1 MSASE
6 RDVAGG
12 AGTGD
17 VGTRAGLVTTPP
29 ASTQASREEG
39 PVLVG
44 RDGSRAAWLRVFR
57 SPGPWRRWAGP
68 GLFTAACLVGF
79 VCYLRMSSTVA
90 TNSDGASNALQAW
103 DMLHGNL
110 LLHGWWLSDVSFY
123 TTELP
128 EYMLVEVVHG
138 LNADVVHLGA
148 ALTYTLLIALA
159 ALLAKGRATGTQG
172 WVRMLIAAGLLLAP
186 QLGVGTQVLLLSP
199 DHVGTAVPVLV
210 AWLLLD
216 RFGRRWWVPAAVG
229 LLLAW
234 ALVADVIVLYIGI
247 APLLAVSLV
256 RAYQEIVPRRLPGGT
271 TRQNPPQS
279 QPGGT
284 TPRNQSQSPP
294 GGTNLRNPPQSPP
307 GGMTPQSPPR
317 WRRPSQAWY
326 ELSLA
331 GAALV
336 ALVVGLKVPSLIHSL
351 GGYSVVPAPQRL
363 APISEMIT
371 RMRLTG
377 AGLLLLFGGDFLGLR
392 FGLKTGLVL
401 LHLVGVAVAGW
412 AVCAAARRFLRGSD
426 LVVQLL
432 VAGTLIIVAAYL
444 FARQVPG
451 IGYSHEMAPALPF
464 AAVLAGRLLAGRLIS
479 VRVVPVAAAVLLGYL
494 VTLGSN
500 ALAQPA
506 PPVDPRL
513 ASFLAG
519 HHLRYGL
526 SGYWQADAITLASG
540 NQIQVRALQVNRA
553 SVSASHWESDASW
566 YDPRLHDAHF
576 VLLFSGQPGFSG
588 QAGLQPFDPASQV
601 WATFGPPAQT
611 YNLGRYTVLVWH
623 QNLLRRL

>member
-1 MSASE
+1 MSVSE
-6 RDVAGG
+6 RDAAGRVQQAEPGG
-12 AGTGD
+12 AAP
-17 VGTRAGLVTTPP
+17 R
-29 ASTQASREEG
+29 SR
-39 PVLVG
+39 PV
-44 RDGSRAAWLRVFR
+44 
-57 SPGPWRRWAGP
+57 WRRWAGP
-68 GLFTAACLVGF
+68 GVFTAACIVGF
-79 VCYLRMSSTVA
+79 LCYLRMSSTVA

-128 EYMLVEVVHG
+128 EYMLVELVHG
-138 LNADVVHLGA
+138 LNADVVHIGA
-148 ALTYTLLIALA
+148 ALTYTLVAALA
-159 ALLAKGRATGTQG
+159 ALLAKGKATGTQA

-199 DHVGTAVPVLV
+199 DHVGTVVPVLV

-216 RFGRRWWVPAAVG
+216 RFGRRRWVPAAVG

-234 ALVADVIVLYIGI
+234 ALVADAIVLYIGI
-247 APLLAVSLV
+247 APLLVVSLV
-256 RAYQEIVPRRLPGGT
+256 RAYQQIVPKRNR
-271 TRQNPPQS
+271 
-279 QPGGT
+279 PGGT
-284 TPRNQSQSPP
+284 TPRN
-294 GGTNLRNPPQSPP
+294 
-307 GGMTPQSPPR
+307 PPR
-317 WRRPSQAWY
+317 WRPAAAWY

-331 GAALV
+331 GAALA
-336 ALVVGLKVPSLIHSL
+336 ALVVGLKMPSLIHAL
-351 GGYSVVPAPQRL
+351 GGYNVVPAPQRL
-363 APISEMIT
+363 APVSELIT
-371 RMRLTG
+371 RTRLTG
-377 AGLLLLFGGDFLGLR
+377 TGLLLLFGGDFLGLS
-392 FGLKTGLVL
+392 FGLRTALVM

-412 AVCAAARRFLRGSD
+412 AVCAAARRFLHGSD

-432 VAGTLIIVAAYL
+432 VAGTVIIVAAYL

-479 VRVVPVAAAVLLGYL
+479 ARLVPVAAAVLLGYL

-506 PPVDPRL
+506 PAVSPQL

-540 NQIQVRALQVNRA
+540 NQIQVRALQVNQA
-553 SVSASHWESDASW
+553 SVSASHWESDSSW
-566 YDPRLHDAHF
+566 YDPSLHDARF

-588 QAGLQPFDPASQV
+588 EAGLQPFDPASQV
-601 WATFGPPAQT
+601 WATFGRPAHT
-611 YNLGRYTVLVWH
+611 YDLGRYTVLVWH
-623 QNLLRRL
+623 QNLLRHL